1 MKSLSAPGSAD
12 EKLTAW
18 GSTPHPFIALLDPLK
33 GKRFIGRLGRDLTDN
48 QKVMALSV
56 IVTLI
61 EQVDV
66 IRNAAA
72 LDSVEDSR
80 DRRFVERQ
88 AYAFQEHVVNQG
100 LQLSPA
106 SRTLRIYNNL
116 IEIMLENGP
125 TFSRIMRTRVS
136 PIDLLLGGL
145 VADACSLDSHC
156 WNTSL
161 PRRLCSSMDYRVLTA
176 R

>member
-1 MKSLSAPGSAD
+1 
-12 EKLTAW
+12 
-18 GSTPHPFIALLDPLK
+18 LK

-66 IRNAAA
+66 MKNAAI

-80 DRRFVERQ
+80 ERRFVERQ

-116 IEIMLENGP
+116 IEIMLENGLA
-125 TFSRIMRTRVS
+125 FSRIVRTRVS
-136 PIDLLLGGL
+136 PIGFLLEF
-145 VADACSLDSHC
+145 S
-156 WNTSL
+156 
-161 PRRLCSSMDYRVLTA
+161 
-176 R
+176 